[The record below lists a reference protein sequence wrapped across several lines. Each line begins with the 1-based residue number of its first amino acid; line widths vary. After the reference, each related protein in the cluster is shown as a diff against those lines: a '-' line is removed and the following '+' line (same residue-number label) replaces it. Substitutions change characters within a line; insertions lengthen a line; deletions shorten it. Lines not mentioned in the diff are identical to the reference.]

1 MLWIFSTL
9 RALHGFVQR
18 CTVRAFL
25 PLLLVLLCVF
35 RSTRPPIPP
44 PPGHPFQSTRPRS
57 ERSDGFPL
65 QDRSAHA
72 ERGDTWMISPSL
84 PSSSLPALSSS

>member
-35 RSTRPPIPP
+35 RSTRPFSF
-44 PPGHPFQSTRPRS
+44 GRY
-57 ERSDGFPL
+57 G
-65 QDRSAHA
+65 AHA
-72 ERGDTWMISPSL
+72 RGSKR
-84 PSSSLPALSSS
+84 

>member
-25 PLLLVLLCVF
+25 PLLLVLLLRCS
-35 RSTRPPIPP
+35 REGTR
-44 PPGHPFQSTRPRS
+44 
-57 ERSDGFPL
+57 L
-65 QDRSAHA
+65 C
-72 ERGDTWMISPSL
+72 SPKGTHL
-84 PSSSLPALSSS
+84 GAQIA